1 MDPWIPS
8 IVTMGALGF
17 ALWFGRELIATWLFK
32 NVEYKFDAKLEAV
45 RDEFRKQ
52 EEVFKTDLRLKE
64 NEIIGLRSGVMTAM
78 ISRQMALDKRRLEAV
93 DELWS
98 AVTALAGAKSISS
111 FMAVTKFD
119 AVAKEAVR
127 NPEVREMFT
136 TMGAAFD
143 PNKLDRSG
151 PEKARPFVS
160 PMAWALFSAYQAIVM
175 QAVLKVQIIKSGIG
189 ADLLD
194 KKAVSKLV
202 KAALPHQSEFIDK
215 YGDARYHYLL
225 EELEEALLAA
235 LRKMLAGEETDRAN
249 LDRANNILRLSKEL
263 TANQSKVL
271 PNTGVQGRAKS
282 GHFAPE
288 P

>member
-1 MDPWIPS
+1 MDAWIVS
-8 IVTMGALGF
+8 IVPTALLGF
-17 ALWFGRELIATWLFK
+17 ALWLGRKFIATRLVK
-32 NVEYKFDAKLEAV
+32 SVEHEFDAKLEAV

-52 EEVFKTDLRLKE
+52 EEAFKTDLRLKE

-93 DELWS
+93 DQLWS

-111 FMAVTKFD
+111 LMAAVKFD
-119 AVAKEAVR
+119 VVAEEAAR
-127 NPEVREMFT
+127 NPDVREMFT
-136 TMGAAFD
+136 AMGTAFD

-202 KAALPHQSEFIDK
+202 KAALPHQAEFIDK
-215 YGDARYHYLL
+215 HGDAGYHYLL
-225 EELEEALLAA
+225 EELERALLAA
-235 LRKMLAGEETDRAN
+235 LRKMLVGEETDQAN
-249 LDRANNILRLSKEL
+249 LDRANNILRLSREL
-263 TANQSKVL
+263 TASQSKVP
-271 PNTGVQGRAKS
+271 PNIGA
-282 GHFAPE
+282 
-288 P
+288 